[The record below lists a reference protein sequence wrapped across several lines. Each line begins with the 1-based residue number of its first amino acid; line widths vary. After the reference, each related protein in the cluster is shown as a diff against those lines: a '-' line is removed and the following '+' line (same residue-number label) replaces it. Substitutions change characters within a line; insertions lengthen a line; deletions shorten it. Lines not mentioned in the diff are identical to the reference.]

1 MIRIYVAPALVL
13 TVALTAIPV
22 LHADVKTDEKSLVTF
37 GGTLGR
43 IVTFF
48 GGKGAKDG
56 VMSTIAVAGDRK
68 MMAND
73 TRGGIIDLKEE
84 KIYDLDMRRK
94 TYTVMTFEQ
103 MRQHIAEAARKSRER
118 QQGHTDSQT
127 ANPVSPYMRCS
138 ADSGPSNGAIKSST
152 GS

>member
-1 MIRIYVAPALVL
+1 MIRKYAAPALVL
-13 TVALTAIPV
+13 TAALTAIPV
-22 LHADVKTDEKSLVTF
+22 LHADVKTDEKGLVTF

-48 GGKGAKDG
+48 GGKAAKEG
-56 VMSTIAVAGDRK
+56 VVSTIAVAGDRK

-94 TYTVMTFEQ
+94 TYTVKIG
-103 MRQHIAEAARKSRER
+103 RAH
-118 QQGHTDSQT
+118 
-127 ANPVSPYMRCS
+127 V
-138 ADSGPSNGAIKSST
+138 
-152 GS
+152 